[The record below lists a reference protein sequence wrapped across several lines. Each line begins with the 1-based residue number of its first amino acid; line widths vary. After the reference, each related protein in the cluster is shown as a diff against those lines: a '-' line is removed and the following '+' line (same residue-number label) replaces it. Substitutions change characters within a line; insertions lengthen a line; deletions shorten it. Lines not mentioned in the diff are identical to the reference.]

1 MASRLAR
8 KKLMDEEIIGAGKRR
23 RITAPESTMTAKQVA
38 VAEKQ
43 AKMMERTK
51 TAIVPQTQPDVETA
65 PVNPPTTI
73 NTRQDMSNTLKEIMS
88 PSQPTKQ
95 DTITPTLS
103 SIQNN
108 QNIRYDPETDRTQV
122 VSSTPSQNLETI
134 QKVISSIP
142 SSQSSVPAVSSRAT
156 VEAQYPKRSYE
167 TPQQYS
173 ERIDRVVASNQK
185 LASQGISQ
193 SDKASAIVSQA
204 QDITSQRKAEQ
215 EAQAKTQ
222 QAYAS
227 DPWVQE
233 RMAMKESRAKEDAFF
248 NPIVQGLTD
257 TMDVLVHALPVL
269 GGSAGGVLAQAYKNF
284 APPTSQFYQDKSM
297 GDKTVSFLKDN
308 VNDKLKDLGT
318 GIAMSQV
325 KNGVNLVKGYRPVS
339 ISNKTATKN
348 FGIGTPSVNNP
359 VAPLREGSSFYVPRT
374 TAPATPN
381 IPIAPLPKPAITQA
395 PQRLQAQRTDNLIN
409 QRRTNVVRR

>member
-1 MASRLAR
+1 MASRLAS
-8 KKLMDEEIIGAGKRR
+8 KKLTEEEIGVVKRR
-23 RITAPESTMTAKQVA
+23 RVTAPEPSMTVKQRA
-38 VAEKQ
+38 VEEKRL
-43 AKMMERTK
+43 KMEERNK
-51 TAIVPQTQPDVETA
+51 PVVVPQTQPDVETA
-65 PVNPPTTI
+65 PVPPPTTI
-73 NTRQDMSNTLKEIMS
+73 NTREDMSNTLKEIL
-88 PSQPTKQ
+88 QPKQ
-95 DTITPTLS
+95 EVKKDTVTPTIS
-103 SIQNN
+103 AIQNN
-108 QNIRYDPETDRTQV
+108 QNIRYDPETNRTQV
-122 VSSTPSQNLETI
+122 VTSTPSQNLETI

-142 SSQSSVPAVSSRAT
+142 SATPSAPAPAVSSRST
-156 VEAQYPKRSYE
+156 LEAQNPKRSYE

-173 ERIDRVVASNQK
+173 ERIDRVLASQQK

-193 SDKASAIVSQA
+193 SDKASAIVKQA

-222 QAYAS
+222 QAYAN

-233 RMAMKESRAKEDAFF
+233 RMAMKEARAKEDAFF

-318 GIAMSQV
+318 GIAMSQF
-325 KNGVNLVKGYRPVS
+325 KNGVNLVKGYRPIS

-348 FGIGTPSVNNP
+348 FGIGAPSVNNP
-359 VAPLREGSSFYVPRT
+359 VAPLREGSTFYVPR

-381 IPIAPLPKPAITQA
+381 VPIEPL
-395 PQRLQAQRTDNLIN
+395 QRTTLNLPAK
-409 QRRTNVVRR
+409 R